1 MSYTRYPRGS
11 WMQLQSGETLRALMK
26 QRGFSMA
33 RMGRYAA
40 VSPSFIHRLCTGEK
54 RSCKPRTA
62 EHIAEA
68 LDVPVGLLFALQG
81 SPTGGR
87 NIKRKSSAA

>member
-1 MSYTRYPRGS
+1 MH
-11 WMQLQSGETLRALMK
+11 LQSGETLRALMK

-33 RMGRYAA
+33 RMGRYAG
-40 VSPSFIHRLCTGEK
+40 VSQSFIHRLCTGEK

-68 LDVPVGLLFALQG
+68 LDVPVSLLFVLKE
-81 SPTGGR
+81 SPTRGR
-87 NIKRKSSAA
+87 NVHGSSTRKGSAA